1 MSIKDTGFIPEGI
14 EPEYKD
20 IENLLRAISATGKKY
35 NIDKIKRRICL
46 QMSSMRD
53 SSG

>member
-35 NIDKIKRRICL
+35 NIDKIKKGYICL
-46 QMSSMRD
+46 QRAP
-53 SSG
+53 